1 MAIDPRITDPRI
13 AVAMAT
19 YNGARYIREQ
29 LESIAAQ
36 TLPPVELVVSDD
48 GSTDDTLAIVRA
60 FAAQVPFPVRI
71 LDKAE
76 RLGFADNFLHAAAA
90 CTAPLVAL
98 SDQDD
103 VWLPHKLATSH
114 ARLRD
119 DASLLAMH
127 RLTLTDEDLRPIG
140 THDQGI
146 AGDHCFTPL
155 EIDPYVTGWGNSMM
169 FRRELVTLVPRA
181 DRPRQPQATR
191 PLSHDTWLYVLAA
204 ALGRVSH
211 IAEPL
216 ILYRQHGANVYG
228 TTVAGGALA
237 RWKSRL
243 DVVRTVP
250 LTVYRER
257 AVFDAHMTN
266 LFAAL
271 AERSEGCDRDAAAQA
286 ATRFAERAARWA
298 RRVRLYDGITLP
310 QRAGEYFKMLRSPT
324 GNPEATKAL
333 RRAAAK
339 DLLLGVA
346 GLGRRI

>member
-1 MAIDPRITDPRI
+1 MAIDTSMTAPCI

-19 YNGARYIREQ
+19 YNGSRYIREQ
-29 LESIAAQ
+29 LDSISAQ

-48 GSTDDTLAIVRA
+48 GSTDDTLAIIRA
-60 FAAQVPFPVRI
+60 FGARAPFPVRI
-71 LDKAE
+71 LEKSE

-103 VWLPHKLATSH
+103 VWLPHKLATSY

-119 DASLLAMH
+119 DASLLVMH
-127 RLTLTDEDLRPIG
+127 RLTLTDECLHPIG

-146 AGDHCFTPL
+146 AGDRCFAPL
-155 EIDPYVTGWGNSMM
+155 EIDPYVTGWGNSMT
-169 FRRELVTLVPRA
+169 FRRELATLIPRG
-181 DRPRQPQATR
+181 DRPRQPQAVR

-228 TTVAGGALA
+228 TTLAGGVLA
-237 RWKSRL
+237 RLATRL

-250 LTVYRER
+250 IEIYRER
-257 AVFDAHMTN
+257 AVFDAHMTAV
-266 LFAAL
+266 LEAL
-271 AERSEGCDRDAAAQA
+271 ADRSEGSDRDAAGRA
-286 ATRFAERAARWA
+286 ATRFAERAARWE
-298 RRVRLYDGITLP
+298 RRVRLYDSVTLS
-310 QRAGEYFKMLRSPT
+310 QRAGVYLEMLRMPT
-324 GNPEATKAL
+324 GNIEAARAL

-339 DLLLGVA
+339 DLLLGVT
-346 GLGRRI
+346 GLGRRV

>member
-1 MAIDPRITDPRI
+1 MVIDTSRTEPRI

-29 LESIAAQ
+29 LNSIAAQ

-48 GSTDDTLAIVRA
+48 GSTDDTLAIVHA
-60 FAAQVPFPVRI
+60 FAAQVPFPVRV
-71 LDKAE
+71 LDKTE
-76 RLGFADNFLHAAAA
+76 RLGFADNFLHASAA

-103 VWLPHKLATSH
+103 VWLPHKLATGY

-127 RLTLTDEDLRPIG
+127 RLALTDEGLHPIG

-146 AGDHCFTPL
+146 AGDCCFEPL

-169 FRRELVTLVPRA
+169 FRRDLATLVPRA

-216 ILYRQHGANVYG
+216 ILYRQHDANVYG
-228 TTVAGGALA
+228 TTLAGGVLA
-237 RWKSRL
+237 RLSTRL

-257 AVFDAHMTN
+257 AVFDAHMTR
-266 LFAAL
+266 LLEAL
-271 AERSEGCDRDAAAQA
+271 ADRSKGGDRDVAAQA
-286 ATRFAERAARWA
+286 ATRFAERATRWA
-298 RRVRLYDGITLP
+298 RRVRLYDGTTLRR
-310 QRAGEYFKMLRSPT
+310 RAGEYLKMLQAPIGS
-324 GNPEATKAL
+324 PEAAKAL
-333 RRAAAK
+333 RRSAVK

-346 GLGRRI
+346 GLGRRV

>member
-1 MAIDPRITDPRI
+1 MAIDTSMTEPHIS
-13 AVAMAT
+13 VAMAT
-19 YNGARYIREQ
+19 YNGGRYIRQQ
-29 LESIAAQ
+29 LDSIAAQ

-60 FAAQVPFPVRI
+60 FAAEVAFPVRI
-71 LDKAE
+71 LDKPE

-90 CTAPLVAL
+90 CAAPLVAL

-103 VWLPHKLATSH
+103 VWLPHKLATGH

-127 RLTLTDEDLRPIG
+127 RLTLTDEGLNPIG

-146 AGDHCFTPL
+146 AGDRCFAPL

-169 FRRELVTLVPRA
+169 FRRELATLVPRA

-204 ALGRVSH
+204 ALGGVSH

-228 TTVAGGALA
+228 TTLAGGPLA
-237 RWKSRL
+237 RLATRL
-243 DVVRTVP
+243 DIVRTVP

-257 AVFDAHMTN
+257 AVFDAHMTT
-266 LFAAL
+266 LLKAL
-271 AERSEGCDRDAAAQA
+271 ADRSEGHDRDVAAQA

-298 RRVRLYDGITLP
+298 RRVRLYDGATLGR
-310 QRAGEYFKMLRSPT
+310 RAGVYLEMLQTPT
-324 GNPEATKAL
+324 GSVEAAQAL

-339 DLLLGVA
+339 DLLLGVV
-346 GLGRRI
+346 GLGRRL